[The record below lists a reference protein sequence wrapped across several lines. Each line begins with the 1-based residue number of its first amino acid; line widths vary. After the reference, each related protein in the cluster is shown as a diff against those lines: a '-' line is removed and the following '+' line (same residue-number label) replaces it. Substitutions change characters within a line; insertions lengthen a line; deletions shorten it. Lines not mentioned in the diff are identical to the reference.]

1 MSNQRTAP
9 IPIDQARSRLLASID
24 AISVTEIVSLDD
36 ACGRVAAE
44 NVTSLIDL
52 PRTHNAAVDG
62 YGVNSAELAATPHKL
77 FKIIGVARAGHPF
90 DGVIGAGE
98 AVEIYTGAVMP
109 SGPDCVAMHDD
120 CSRTCDTVVIKA
132 KLSKASNMRTP
143 GENLAKGEIIITKGQ
158 MITAALVGQLA
169 ASGTAQIEVARCLR
183 VAIMSTGDE
192 VVAAG
197 TDAAHAQIFDAN
209 RPMLKAMLQSKQ
221 IEVIDCGIVPDRL
234 DALADAYEQALQKA
248 DVVISSGGASDGIED
263 HSQQAMEQIGAS
275 CAFWRLAMKPGRP
288 MAVGQREKQLVF
300 CLPGNPVAAFVCTR
314 LLINPVLT
322 RLLGGICQPTLR
334 ISVPAGF
341 THRKKP
347 GRAEFLRVV
356 LVDEDDGQVLQL
368 HGRKGAG
375 VISSLTG
382 ADGLVEIPLENA
394 GVDKGLMLSFL
405 PFHERGL

>member
-1 MSNQRTAP
+1 M
-9 IPIDQARSRLLASID
+9 
-24 AISVTEIVSLDD
+24 
-36 ACGRVAAE
+36 
-44 NVTSLIDL
+44 IDL
-52 PRTHNAAVDG
+52 PRTYNAAVDG
-62 YGVNSAELAATPHKL
+62 YGVDSAELAAAPHKL

-98 AVEIYTGAVMP
+98 AIEIYTGAVMP
-109 SGPDCVAMHDD
+109 SGPDCVAMHKD
-120 CSRTCDTVVIKA
+120 CSRTDDTVVITA
-132 KLSKASNMRTP
+132 NLSKASNMRPP
-143 GENLAKGEIIITKGQ
+143 GENLAKGETIVTKGQ

-169 ASGTAQIEVARCLR
+169 AAGTAQVEVARCLR
-183 VAIMSTGDE
+183 VAVMSTGDE

-221 IEVIDCGIVPDRL
+221 IEVIDCGIVPDRP

-263 HSQQAMEQIGAS
+263 HSQQAMGQIGVS

-322 RLLGGICQPTLR
+322 RLLGGIVQPTL
-334 ISVPAGF
+334 
-341 THRKKP
+341 
-347 GRAEFLRVV
+347 LRP
-356 LVDEDDGQVLQL
+356 
-368 HGRKGAG
+368 
-375 VISSLTG
+375 SSLTL
-382 ADGLVEIPLENA
+382 AETHCESPSSVMSTSSSD
-394 GVDKGLMLSFL
+394 
-405 PFHERGL
+405 ERKRYLT